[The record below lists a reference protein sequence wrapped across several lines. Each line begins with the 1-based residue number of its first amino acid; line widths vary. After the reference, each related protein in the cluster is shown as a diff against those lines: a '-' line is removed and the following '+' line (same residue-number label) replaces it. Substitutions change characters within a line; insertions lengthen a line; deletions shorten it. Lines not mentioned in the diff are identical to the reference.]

1 MKKRFAT
8 IPNVISLIR
17 MFLGPVVFML
27 LMNGERVTA
36 FIVYS
41 IAALSDALDG
51 WVAKRFNQKTDI
63 GSLLDALADR
73 VFIVIVVLALIS
85 LDNLSWFVYFGI
97 GIWVLEEIIL
107 GGLLTLK
114 NKRIYL
120 RDIHRN
126 SIRAAAFFV
135 FAALGGMVLQFP
147 IIWVHVLMGISVVL
161 IFYSFY
167 DYYHHYNH

>member
-135 FAALGGMVLQFP
+135 FATLGVMVLQLP

-167 DYYHHYNH
+167 DYYINS